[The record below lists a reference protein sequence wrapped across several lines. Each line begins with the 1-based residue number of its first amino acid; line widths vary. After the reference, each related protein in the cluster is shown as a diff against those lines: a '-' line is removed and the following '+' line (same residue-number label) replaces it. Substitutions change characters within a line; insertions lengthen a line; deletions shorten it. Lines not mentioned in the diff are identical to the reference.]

1 MATTCTAA
9 RCTPTPT
16 RTCWTSTATSSE
28 SRTSFVPSAGY
39 RRTPT
44 CRPSTSSS
52 RAACAS
58 GTSPPLTLTLPPPE
72 LTLSL
77 PLPLPLTPTLTLTF
91 TLTLTTHHSPL
102 TTHHSTFTLTL
113 TTLTLA
119 LTLTLT
125 RYESIYE
132 GSRSRLPGP
141 KRGIDDKGRPR
152 GFRAGPEEALVRQKE
167 VNTFLSS
174 FVSNNL
180 EVSTVRT

>member
-1 MATTCTAA
+1 M
-9 RCTPTPT
+9 
-16 RTCWTSTATSSE
+16 
-28 SRTSFVPSAGY
+28 PSAGY

-58 GTSPPLTLTLPPPE
+58 GTSPPLTLTLPPPDP
-72 LTLSL
+72 TLSL

-102 TTHHSTFTLTL
+102 TTHHSPLNL
-113 TTLTLA
+113 HPHPDHPHPRPHPYP
-119 LTLTLT
+119 T

>member
-1 MATTCTAA
+1 M
-9 RCTPTPT
+9 
-16 RTCWTSTATSSE
+16 
-28 SRTSFVPSAGY
+28 
-39 RRTPT
+39 RRAHSHPH
-44 CRPSTSSS
+44 PHHS
-52 RAACAS
+52 
-58 GTSPPLTLTLPPPE
+58 PLTTHH
-72 LTLSL
+72 S
-77 PLPLPLTPTLTLTF
+77 PLTTHHSP
-91 TLTLTTHHSPL
+91 LTTHHSPL